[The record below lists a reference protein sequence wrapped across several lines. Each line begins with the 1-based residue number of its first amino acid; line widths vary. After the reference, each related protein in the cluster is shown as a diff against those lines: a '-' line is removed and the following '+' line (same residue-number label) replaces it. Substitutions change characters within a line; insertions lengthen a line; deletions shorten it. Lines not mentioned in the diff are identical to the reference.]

1 MSGVSRELGSLL
13 ELSAEVESFDLP
25 HGEFIAKNGKAFKWL
40 MTIGAIVAT
49 GFGLILLST
58 PNKDVGMLALV
69 LGICLAL
76 TLPTNLSYRCTIN
89 KVSMKET
96 YYLLFIKRQREIF
109 WQDVK
114 YRKVTGGYR
123 NAIRL
128 YDKNKKML
136 IAFDGT
142 TVGFRRI
149 VKMAKRGQIQELKKT
164 K

>member
-25 HGEFIAKNGKAFKWL
+25 HGEFVAKNGKAFKRI
-40 MTIGAIVAT
+40 MSIGAILAIV
-49 GFGLILLST
+49 FGLLLLSSS
-58 PNKDVGMLALV
+58 NKDVGCLALG
-69 LGICLAL
+69 LGICLAM
-76 TLPTNLSYRCTIN
+76 TLPTNLSYKCTVN
-89 KVSMKET
+89 RVSMKEE
-96 YYLLFIKRQREIF
+96 YFLLFIKRRKEIL
-109 WQDVK
+109 WQDVA

-128 YDKNKKML
+128 YDKNKKIL

-149 VKMAKRGQIQELKKT
+149 KKMASRGNIQDLKRKK
-164 K
+164 